1 MAMKTRRWA
10 FVAFLLPLGGLVMLV
25 LSQDGPHEASSGVP
39 SIEIGAIDD
48 EPGAAPSPA
57 PGDSSEPGSRL
68 WVLELESAAGTG
80 AGGANQP
87 PGAESAPHGAPSSV
101 SERLPW
107 GSGRIVFSVQDGS
120 GRLLPGVSVT
130 LWALDDPR
138 SAGFAVTGGDGEA
151 HFIGLAPGSYAYRA
165 QLGDRPEIASAE
177 VPLETGEWKELVVR
191 LVGGNLRIGGRVLNQ
206 DGEPVAGIEISAAR
220 QRLAS
225 AVSEAA
231 PGDGSG
237 RRTESRADGTFEF
250 SGLSEGEYEIE
261 TTATDRYFS
270 VKAQLRAGG
279 APVDIVLVEG
289 LRVRGRVRDSA
300 GEPLEGVW
308 VGLQSQRNVHTYTE
322 ESGSYLL
329 QLGSYPGD
337 GTLRFYLQ
345 GYEEEL
351 LALRPPDP
359 ETHRVP
365 DLDATLRA
373 LEDAATVSGLVRT
386 ERGHPVAGA
395 VLSLSSQ
402 AGERYQAASG
412 ADGSFSVSVKIGAG
426 YYLHVVPPA
435 PFLDYTERDIR
446 VTEDGVSLEIIVDAL
461 GTGRLTGRMIDAEQ
475 EPIPNFRIWLASAGA
490 TRSSLPITS
499 DAKGYFELAE
509 APAGDLS
516 FDTRSSPRLIVS
528 GVLLLAEGEADVRL
542 VLDSGDHGL
551 EGRVLDDRGDPV
563 GGAEV
568 SLSWSHDRGR
578 THSTSKRGTRTNGK
592 GVFRF
597 TQLGPGEHLLEVRAS
612 GYAPEAVRREVGRY
626 AREVEVRLD
635 SPR

>member
-1 MAMKTRRWA
+1 VTEK
-10 FVAFLLPLGGLVMLV
+10 LP
-25 LSQDGPHEASSGVP
+25 
-39 SIEIGAIDD
+39 
-48 EPGAAPSPA
+48 
-57 PGDSSEPGSRL
+57 R
-68 WVLELESAAGTG
+68 
-80 AGGANQP
+80 
-87 PGAESAPHGAPSSV
+87 
-101 SERLPW
+101 

-130 LWALDDPR
+130 LQALDHPR
-138 SAGFAVTGGDGEA
+138 AVELAVTGDDGEA
-151 HFIGLAPGSYAYRA
+151 RFIGLAPGPYAYRA

-177 VPLETGEWKELVVR
+177 ARLEAGEWKELVVR

-206 DGEPVAGIEISAAR
+206 HGEPVAGIGISAAR

-231 PGDGSG
+231 QGDRSA

-279 APVDIVLVEG
+279 APIDIVLAEG
-289 LRVRGRVRDSA
+289 LRVRGTVRDWG
-300 GEPLEGVW
+300 GEPLARVW
-308 VGLQSQRNVHTYTE
+308 VGLQSQRNVYTYTDE
-322 ESGSYLL
+322 HGGYQL
-329 QLGSYPGD
+329 QLGSHPGAA
-337 GTLRFYLQ
+337 TLRFYLQ

-351 LALRPPDP
+351 LALRTTDR
-359 ETHRVP
+359 ETHRAS

-386 ERGHPVAGA
+386 ERGHPVAGTT
-395 VLSLSSQ
+395 LSLSSQ
-402 AGERYQAASG
+402 AGERYQVVSG
-412 ADGSFSVSVKIGAG
+412 EDGSFSVSVKIGAG

-435 PFLDYTERDIR
+435 PFLDYAERDIR
-446 VTEDGVSLEIIVDAL
+446 VTEDGVSLEIVLDSL
-461 GTGRLTGRMIDAEQ
+461 GTGRLTGRMIDSEQ
-475 EPIPNFRIWLASAGA
+475 DPIPNFRIWLVSAGA
-490 TRSSLPITS
+490 TRSAVPITS
-499 DAKGYFELAE
+499 DAEGYFELAE
-509 APAGDLS
+509 APAGALT
-516 FDTRSSPRLIVS
+516 FDTRSSPRFTVS
-528 GVLLLAEGEADVRL
+528 GILLLADGEADVRL
-542 VLDSGDHGL
+542 VLDSGDHEL

-563 GGAEV
+563 GGAAV

-578 THSTSKRGTRTNGK
+578 THSASKRGTRTDGK

-597 TQLGPGEHLLEVRAS
+597 TQLGPGKHLLEVHAS
-612 GYAPEAVRREVGRY
+612 GYAPEAVRHEIGRY